1 MENKTIFITESQYKE
16 IYETALQEAL
26 IVNNELVKSIVKY
39 LKKHFRPVKY
49 DDINADGEVVQPY
62 AIQMLSMDG
71 EPLQTISVEVLADK
85 IDGVFQKK
93 IKDDSDRKKFYRQ
106 IIEDWINGKI
116 SREGILSV
124 NTIKEGAD

>member
-1 MENKTIFITESQYKE
+1 MDQKTIFITESQYKE

-106 IIEDWINGKI
+106 IIDDWIKGKI
-116 SREGILSV
+116 SKEGILSV
-124 NTIKEGAD
+124 NTIKEGAE

>member
-1 MENKTIFITESQYKE
+1 MEKKTIYLTEEQYRKV
-16 IYETALQEAL
+16 YETALQEAL

-71 EPLQTISVEVLADK
+71 EPLQTISVEVLVSK
-85 IDGVFQKK
+85 IDSVFQKK
-93 IKDDSDRKKFYRQ
+93 IKDDNDRKKFYHQ
-106 IIEDWINGKI
+106 IVDDWIKGKI
-116 SREGILSV
+116 SKEGILSV
-124 NTIKEGAD
+124 NTIKEGAE

>member
-106 IIEDWINGKI
+106 IIDDWINGKI

>member
-39 LKKHFRPVKY
+39 LKKHFKPVKY

-71 EPLQTISVEVLADK
+71 EPLQTISVEVLLDK

-93 IKDDSDRKKFYRQ
+93 IKDDGDRKKFYRQ
-106 IIEDWINGKI
+106 IIDDWINGKI
-116 SREGILSV
+116 SKEGILSV
-124 NTIKEGAD
+124 NTIKEGAE

>member
-1 MENKTIFITESQYKE
+1 MEKKTIYLTEEQYKE

-71 EPLQTISVEVLADK
+71 EPLQTISVEVLVNK
-85 IDGVFQKK
+85 IDSVFQKK
-93 IKDDSDRKKFYRQ
+93 IKDDNDRKKFYHQ
-106 IIEDWINGKI
+106 IVDDWIKGKI
-116 SREGILSV
+116 SKEGILSV
-124 NTIKEGAD
+124 NTIKEGVK

>member
-1 MENKTIFITESQYKE
+1 MDQKTIFITESQYKE

-26 IVNNELVKSIVKY
+26 IVNNELVKSIAKY

-106 IIEDWINGKI
+106 IIDDWINGKI
-116 SREGILSV
+116 SKEGILSV
-124 NTIKEGAD
+124 NTIKEGAE

>member
-1 MENKTIFITESQYKE
+1 MDQKTIFITESQYKE

-71 EPLQTISVEVLADK
+71 EPLQTISVEVLLDK

-93 IKDDSDRKKFYRQ
+93 IKDDGDRKKFYRQ
-106 IIEDWINGKI
+106 IIDDWINGKI
-116 SREGILSV
+116 SKEGILSV
-124 NTIKEGAD
+124 NTIKEGAE